1 MLIIRRF
8 SLVVLSFTRHLYREY
23 KSVQT
28 TKGTAGRLRRSMI
41 IYKILEASTLRI
53 TRLHFIK
60 L

>member
-8 SLVVLSFTRHLYREY
+8 SLVVLSFTRHSYREY
-23 KSVQT
+23 ESIQM
-28 TKGTAGRLRRSMI
+28 TKGTTGRLRRSII
-41 IYKILEASTLRI
+41 IYRILEASTLRV

>member
-23 KSVQT
+23 ESVQM
-28 TKGTAGRLRRSMI
+28 TKGTAGRLRRFII
-41 IYKILEASTLRI
+41 IYRILEASTLRV
-53 TRLHFIK
+53 TRLHFVK